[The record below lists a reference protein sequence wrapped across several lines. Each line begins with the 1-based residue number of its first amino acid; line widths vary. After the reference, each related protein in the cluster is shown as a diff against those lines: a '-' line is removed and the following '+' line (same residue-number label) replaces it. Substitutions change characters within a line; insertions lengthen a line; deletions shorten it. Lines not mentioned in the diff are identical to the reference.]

1 MSAAASAD
9 RAPAEPPRPPAA
21 DDDAPSPVREV
32 GVAVVGLVVL
42 GLVGYGAWLGL
53 HVSNLHNGLLALTF
67 TAVGLYVL
75 RMRPGHRIGLLF
87 VVAGVQSAVMY
98 FGRQYGLHDDPLPAG
113 DWLAWF
119 SIWQI
124 PISMA
129 VVGLSVMIF
138 PTGRLLSPRWRVAAT
153 VMVVLCVLLA
163 VASAL
168 WPIEDDWRSDAL
180 EFPFEFGMHEE
191 VTGWLEPVQR
201 VGYQAL
207 LVLWVAA
214 VVVRIRRASGDE
226 TRQLRW
232 FVSAVAVMAVVL
244 TGGLVT
250 IGSAVPGLIATAL
263 VPVAAGVAILKYRL
277 YGIDPVINK
286 AIVVGVLALAI
297 TAGYVAVVV
306 GVGRLLP
313 VGSGILSLAATA
325 LVAVAFEPVRRRAQG
340 LADRLVYGHRAT
352 PYETLAQL
360 SAQLDE
366 GSDALLD
373 GIAATVAKGV
383 GATMVEVWVGD
394 DDALTRAAAW
404 PEPAGSRPRAALAD
418 LGGRRRHVL
427 PVVRHGEVRGAIV
440 VAKPAGAQLTQ
451 VERQLLVDLVAQ
463 TGLVIDHQAQEQQ
476 LRAAARRIVTA
487 ADEARRRIERDLHDG
502 AQQRLVALS
511 IDLAV
516 LAERAEAVGAP
527 DLAARAS
534 SARAG
539 LAEATTELRELARG
553 VHPTILTE
561 SGLAA
566 AIDALA
572 DRATV
577 PVRVDLDLDG
587 RPPPEAEVTAYFVVA
602 EALTNAARHAH
613 ATAVE
618 VSVARVDDCL
628 RVAVTDDGVGG
639 ADPGRG
645 TGLQGLAD
653 RLRTLGGTLSVVSRP
668 GRGSTISAVIPCG

>member
-1 MSAAASAD
+1 M
-9 RAPAEPPRPPAA
+9 
-21 DDDAPSPVREV
+21 
-32 GVAVVGLVVL
+32 VGLVVL
-42 GLVGYGAWLGL
+42 GLVGYGAWLGF

-87 VVAGVQSAVMY
+87 VVAGVQSAIMY
-98 FGRQYGLHDDPLPAG
+98 FGRQYGLHDNPLPAG
-113 DWLAWF
+113 DWMAWF

-129 VVGLSVMIF
+129 IFGMAVMIF
-138 PTGRLLSPRWRVAAT
+138 PTGQLLSPRWRVPAT
-153 VMVVLCVLLA
+153 AMVTLCVLLA

-168 WPIEDDWRSDAL
+168 WPIEDDWRSGAL
-180 EFPFEFGMHEE
+180 VFPFEFGRHEQ
-191 VTGWLEPVQR
+191 VTAWLEPVQL
-201 VGYQAL
+201 VCYQAL
-207 LVLWVAA
+207 LVLWVVA
-214 VVVRIRRASGDE
+214 VVARIRCASGDE

-232 FVSAVAVMAVVL
+232 FVAAVAAMAVVL
-244 TGGLVT
+244 IGGLAVL
-250 IGSAVPGLIATAL
+250 GSAIPGLIAAAL
-263 VPVAAGVAILKYRL
+263 IPVAVGVAILKYRL

-297 TAGYVAVVV
+297 TAGYAVIVV

-360 SAQLDE
+360 SAQLHE
-366 GSDALLD
+366 APGALLD

-394 DDALTRAAAW
+394 RDALRRTAAW
-404 PEPAGSRPRAALAD
+404 PDPGGSQRPAALAD
-418 LGGRRRHVL
+418 LGGRLRHVL
-427 PVVRHGEVRGAIV
+427 PVVWHGAVRGAIV
-440 VAKPAGAQLTQ
+440 VTKPAGTQLTQ

-463 TGLVIDHQAQEQQ
+463 TALVIDHQSQEQQ

-502 AQQRLVALS
+502 AQQRLMALN
-511 IDLAV
+511 IDLAM
-516 LAERAEAVGAP
+516 LAERAADLGAQDMAV
-527 DLAARAS
+527 RVS
-534 SARAG
+534 SVQAG
-539 LAEATTELRELARG
+539 LAAATTELREFARG
-553 VHPTILTE
+553 VHPTVLTE

-566 AIDALA
+566 AIEALA

-577 PVRVDLDLDG
+577 PVRVDLDLDA
-587 RPPPEAEVTAYFVVA
+587 RPPPDAEVTAYFIVA

-618 VSVARVDDCL
+618 VSVTWVDHCL
-628 RVAVTDDGVGG
+628 RVAVTDDGRGG
-639 ADPGRG
+639 ADPDRG

-653 RLRTLGGTLSVVSRP
+653 RLRTLGGTLSVDSRP
-668 GRGSTISAVIPCG
+668 GHGSTISAVIPCG